1 MKKILAS
8 VAVASVTGSTFIG
21 TAQAQTSI
29 MPKDTKHEQ
38 PTDAVTYENPVTV
51 NTNVLRVRTQPN
63 TSSSI
68 MGRVYEGEVLQVIG
82 EENGWLKINHNGKTG
97 YVNSE
102 FVSKNSVSAKTNV
115 SMSGSKTVTADV
127 LRIRT
132 QPNTSSAVMGRVYEG
147 KVLQVIGEENGWL
160 KINHN
165 GKVGYVSSQF
175 VIDNSSNG
183 SDNNNGKVQV
193 AGGNYKVNVSS
204 LRVRTGPSTS
214 HTILGSIH
222 KGQVVQVTGE
232 VQDWVKINYS
242 GQTAYISKDYISK
255 SGSNANVDQTNGQQN
270 NNVTVQTDGTYV
282 VDTTSLRVRTG
293 PATYHS
299 VIGGVLNGQTLRVTG
314 VENGWL
320 KINHHGRTGYVSSEY
335 VNFVKGGT
343 SSKTETSN
351 TSTGEAVG
359 DYYVNVSALNV
370 RSGAGTNY
378 DVIGALSNGIK
389 VQVLSEQNGWF
400 KINYNG
406 KNGYVSS
413 KFLSKTRV
421 ADAAEQQQTQEVG
434 TTNENKTSGFIQPAV
449 GRYTSG
455 FGKRGGQM
463 HHGLDIAAS
472 GTVPVVVAAEG
483 VVTRSYY
490 STSYGNVVFI
500 SHNINGQTFTTV
512 YAHLNSRSVSAG
524 QKVKQGQQLGI
535 MGSTGQSEGQHL
547 HFEIHKGEW
556 NAQKSNAM
564 DPKTYIG

>member
-1 MKKILAS
+1 MKRILAS
-8 VAVASVTGSTFIG
+8 VAVVSVTGSTFIG

-29 MPKDTKHEQ
+29 VPKDKKNEQ
-38 PTDAVTYENPVTV
+38 PTDTVIYENPVTV

-63 TSSSI
+63 TSSAI
-68 MGRVYEGEVLQVIG
+68 
-82 EENGWLKINHNGKTG
+82 
-97 YVNSE
+97 
-102 FVSKNSVSAKTNV
+102 
-115 SMSGSKTVTADV
+115 
-127 LRIRT
+127 
-132 QPNTSSAVMGRVYEG
+132 MGRVYEG
-147 KVLQVIGEENGWL
+147 KVLQVIGEDNGWLKINHNGKIGYVSGEFVSKNGISAKTNVSTSRSKIVTANALRVRTQPNTSSAIMGRVYEGKAIQVIGEDNGWL

-175 VIDNSSNG
+175 VIDGSSNG
-183 SDNNNGKVQV
+183 SDNNNGKFQV
-193 AGGNYKVNVSS
+193 ASGDYKVNVSS

-214 HTILGSIH
+214 HTILGSMY
-222 KGQVVQVTGE
+222 KGQVVPVTGE
-232 VQDWVKINYS
+232 VQNWFKFNYK
-242 GQTAYISKDYISK
+242 GQDAYISKDYISK
-255 SGSNANVDQTNGQQN
+255 SGSNANVDQTNEQQ
-270 NNVTVQTDGTYV
+270 NNVTVQTDGTYI
-282 VDTTSLRVRTG
+282 VDATSLRVRTG

-299 VIGGVLNGQTLRVTG
+299 VIGGVLNGQTLQVTG

-343 SSKTETSN
+343 PSKPETSN
-351 TSTGEAVG
+351 PSTGAAIG

-378 DVIGALSNGIK
+378 GVMGALSKGIK
-389 VQVLSEQNGWF
+389 VQVLAEQNGWG
-400 KINYNG
+400 KINYSG

-413 KFLSKTRV
+413 KFLSKIRV
-421 ADAAEQQQTQEVG
+421 DDAAEQEQSKEIG
-434 TTNENKTSGFIQPAV
+434 TINENKASGFIQPAV

-472 GTVPVVVAAEG
+472 GTVPVVVAADG

-500 SHNINGQTFTTV
+500 SHNINGQTYMTV
-512 YAHLNSRSVSAG
+512 YAHLKNRSVSAG

-564 DPKTYIG
+564 DPKIYIG

>member
-8 VAVASVTGSTFIG
+8 VAVASVTGSVFIS
-21 TAQAQTSI
+21 TAQAKNTVIQKG
-29 MPKDTKHEQ
+29 MKHEQ
-38 PTDAVTYENPVTV
+38 STDVVKYENQVTV
-51 NTNVLRVRTQPN
+51 NTNALRVRTQPN
-63 TSSSI
+63 TSSTI

-82 EENGWLKINHNGKTG
+82 EENSWLKINHKGKTG
-97 YVNSE
+97 YVSSE
-102 FVSKNSVSAKTNV
+102 FVSENSVSAKTNV
-115 SMSGSKTVTADV
+115 SMSRSKTVTANV
-127 LRIRT
+127 LRVRT
-132 QPNTSSAVMGRVYEG
+132 QPNTSSAIMGRVYEG

-175 VIDNSSNG
+175 VIDGSSNG
-183 SDNNNGKVQV
+183 SDNNNGKFQV
-193 AGGNYKVNVSS
+193 ASGDYKVNVSS

-232 VQDWVKINYS
+232 IQEWVKINYS
-242 GQTAYISKDYISK
+242 GKTAYISKDYISK
-255 SGSNANVDQTNGQQN
+255 SGSNANVDQTNEQQK
-270 NNVTVQTDGTYV
+270 NVTVQTDGTYIV
-282 VDTTSLRVRTG
+282 NATSLRVRTG

-299 VIGGVLNGQTLRVTG
+299 VIGGVLNGRILQVTG

-320 KINHHGRTGYVSSEY
+320 KINHNGRTGYVSSEF
-335 VNFVKGGT
+335 VKFVKGGT
-343 SSKTETSN
+343 PSKPETSN
-351 TSTGEAVG
+351 PSTGATVG
-359 DYYVNVSALNV
+359 DYYVNVSVLNV
-370 RSGAGTNY
+370 RSGASTNHG
-378 DVIGALSNGIK
+378 VIGALSKGIK
-389 VQVLSEQNGWF
+389 VQVLFEENGWG

-413 KFLSKTRV
+413 KFLSKTSET
-421 ADAAEQQQTQEVG
+421 DAEEQRQSQEVN
-434 TTNENKTSGFIQPAV
+434 TTNDFIQPAV
-449 GRYTSG
+449 GRYTSR
-455 FGKRGGQM
+455 FEKRGGQM

-472 GTVPVVVAAEG
+472 GIVPVVAAAEG

-500 SHNINGQTFTTV
+500 SHNINGQTYTTV
-512 YAHLNSRSVSAG
+512 YAHLKSRSVTAG

-535 MGSTGQSEGQHL
+535 MGNTGQSEGQHL

-564 DPKTYIG
+564 DPKIYIG

>member
-8 VAVASVTGSTFIG
+8 VAVASVTGSVFIS
-21 TAQAQTSI
+21 TAQAKNI
-29 MPKDTKHEQ
+29 IIPKDTKHEQ
-38 PTDAVTYENPVTV
+38 PTDVVKYENQVTV
-51 NTNVLRVRTQPN
+51 NTNALRVRTQPN
-63 TSSSI
+63 TSSAI

-82 EENGWLKINHNGKTG
+82 EENSWLKINHKGKTG
-97 YVNSE
+97 YVSSE
-102 FVSKNSVSAKTNV
+102 FVSENIVSAKTNV
-115 SMSGSKTVTADV
+115 SMSSSKTVTANV
-127 LRIRT
+127 LRVRT
-132 QPNTSSAVMGRVYEG
+132 QPNTSSAIMGRVYEG
-147 KVLQVIGEENGWL
+147 KALQVIGEENGWL

-175 VIDNSSNG
+175 VIDGSSNG

-193 AGGNYKVNVSS
+193 ASGNYKVNVSS

-232 VQDWVKINYS
+232 VQDWVKIHYS

-255 SGSNANVDQTNGQQN
+255 SGSNANVDQTNEQQK
-270 NNVTVQTDGTYV
+270 NVTVQTDGTYIV
-282 VDTTSLRVRTG
+282 NATSLRVRTG

-299 VIGGVLNGQTLRVTG
+299 VIGGVLNGQTLQVTG

-320 KINHHGRTGYVSSEY
+320 KIKHNGRTGYVSSEY

-343 SSKTETSN
+343 PSIPEISN
-351 TSTGEAVG
+351 PSAGAKVG
-359 DYYVNVSALNV
+359 DYYVNVSLLNV
-370 RSGAGTNY
+370 RSGAGTNHG
-378 DVIGALSNGIK
+378 VIGGLSKGIK
-389 VQVLSEQNGWF
+389 VQVLFEQNGWG

-413 KFLSKTRV
+413 KFLSKTSET
-421 ADAAEQQQTQEVG
+421 DAEEQRQSQEV
-434 TTNENKTSGFIQPAV
+434 NKKNDFIQPAV
-449 GRYTSG
+449 GRYTSR
-455 FGKRGGQM
+455 FEKRGGQM

-472 GTVPVVVAAEG
+472 GIVPVVAAAEG

-500 SHNINGQTFTTV
+500 SHNINGQTYTTV
-512 YAHLNSRSVSAG
+512 YAHLKSRSVTAG

-535 MGSTGQSEGQHL
+535 MGNTGQSEGQHL

-556 NAQKSNAM
+556 NAQKSNAI
-564 DPKTYIG
+564 DPKIYIG

>member
-8 VAVASVTGSTFIG
+8 VAVASVTGSVFIS
-21 TAQAQTSI
+21 TAQAKNI
-29 MPKDTKHEQ
+29 IIPKDTKHEQ
-38 PTDAVTYENPVTV
+38 PTDVVKYENQVTV
-51 NTNVLRVRTQPN
+51 NANALRVRTQPN
-63 TSSSI
+63 TSSAI

-82 EENGWLKINHNGKTG
+82 EENSWLKINHKGKTG
-97 YVNSE
+97 YVSSE
-102 FVSKNSVSAKTNV
+102 FVSENIVSAKTNV
-115 SMSGSKTVTADV
+115 SMSSSKTVTANV
-127 LRIRT
+127 LRVRT
-132 QPNTSSAVMGRVYEG
+132 QPNTSSAIMGRVYEG
-147 KVLQVIGEENGWL
+147 KALQVIGEENGWL

-175 VIDNSSNG
+175 VIDGSSNG

-193 AGGNYKVNVSS
+193 ASGNYKVNVSS

-255 SGSNANVDQTNGQQN
+255 SSSNANANQTNEQQ
-270 NNVTVQTDGTYV
+270 NNVTVQADGTYI
-282 VDTTSLRVRTG
+282 VDATSLRVRTG
-293 PATYHS
+293 PAIYHS
-299 VIGGVLNGQTLRVTG
+299 VIGGVLNGQTLQVTG

-320 KINHHGRTGYVSSEY
+320 KIKHNGRTGYVSSEY

-343 SSKTETSN
+343 PSIPEISN
-351 TSTGEAVG
+351 PSAGAKVG
-359 DYYVNVSALNV
+359 DYYVNVSLLNV
-370 RSGAGTNY
+370 RSGAGTNHG
-378 DVIGALSNGIK
+378 VIGGLSKGIK
-389 VQVLSEQNGWF
+389 VQVLFEQNGWG

-413 KFLSKTRV
+413 KFLSKTSET
-421 ADAAEQQQTQEVG
+421 DAEEQRQSQEV
-434 TTNENKTSGFIQPAV
+434 NKTNDFIQPAV
-449 GRYTSG
+449 GRYTSR
-455 FGKRGGQM
+455 FEKRGGQM

-472 GTVPVVVAAEG
+472 GIVPVVAAAEG

-500 SHNINGQTFTTV
+500 SHNINGQTYTTV
-512 YAHLNSRSVSAG
+512 YAHLKSRSVTAG

-535 MGSTGQSEGQHL
+535 MGNTGQSEGQHL

-556 NAQKSNAM
+556 NAQKSNAI
-564 DPKTYIG
+564 DPKIYIG

>member
-8 VAVASVTGSTFIG
+8 VAVASVTGSVFIS
-21 TAQAQTSI
+21 TAQAKNI
-29 MPKDTKHEQ
+29 IIPKDTKHEQ
-38 PTDAVTYENPVTV
+38 PTGVVKYENQVTV
-51 NTNVLRVRTQPN
+51 NTNALRVRTQPN
-63 TSSSI
+63 TSSAI

-82 EENGWLKINHNGKTG
+82 EENSWLKINHKGKTG
-97 YVNSE
+97 YVSSE
-102 FVSKNSVSAKTNV
+102 FVSENIVSAKTNV
-115 SMSGSKTVTADV
+115 SMSSSKTVTANV
-127 LRIRT
+127 LRVRT
-132 QPNTSSAVMGRVYEG
+132 QPNTSSAIMGRVYEG
-147 KVLQVIGEENGWL
+147 KALQVIGEENGWL

-175 VIDNSSNG
+175 VIDGSSNG

-193 AGGNYKVNVSS
+193 ASGNYKVNVSS
-204 LRVRTGPSTS
+204 LRVRIGPSTS

-255 SGSNANVDQTNGQQN
+255 SSSNANANQTNEQQ
-270 NNVTVQTDGTYV
+270 NNVTVQADGTYI
-282 VDTTSLRVRTG
+282 VDATSLRVRTG
-293 PATYHS
+293 PAIYHS
-299 VIGGVLNGQTLRVTG
+299 VIGGVLNGQTLQVTG

-320 KINHHGRTGYVSSEY
+320 KIKHNGRTGYVSSEY

-343 SSKTETSN
+343 PSIPEISN
-351 TSTGEAVG
+351 PSAGAKVG
-359 DYYVNVSALNV
+359 DYYVNVRLLNV
-370 RSGAGTNY
+370 RSGAGTNHG
-378 DVIGALSNGIK
+378 VIGGLSKGIK
-389 VQVLSEQNGWF
+389 VQVLFEQNGWG

-413 KFLSKTRV
+413 KFLSKTSET
-421 ADAAEQQQTQEVG
+421 DAEEQRQSQEV
-434 TTNENKTSGFIQPAV
+434 NKTNDFIQPAV
-449 GRYTSG
+449 GRYTSR
-455 FGKRGGQM
+455 FEKRGGQM

-472 GTVPVVVAAEG
+472 GIVPVVAAAEG

-500 SHNINGQTFTTV
+500 SHNINGQTYTTV
-512 YAHLNSRSVSAG
+512 YAHLKSRSVTAG

-535 MGSTGQSEGQHL
+535 MGNTGQSEGQHL

-556 NAQKSNAM
+556 NAQKSNAI
-564 DPKTYIG
+564 DPKIYIG

>member
-8 VAVASVTGSTFIG
+8 VAVASVTGSVFIS
-21 TAQAQTSI
+21 TAQAKNI
-29 MPKDTKHEQ
+29 IIPKDTKHEQ
-38 PTDAVTYENPVTV
+38 PTDVVKYENQVTV
-51 NTNVLRVRTQPN
+51 NTNALRVRTQPN
-63 TSSSI
+63 TSSAI

-82 EENGWLKINHNGKTG
+82 EENSWLKINHKGKTG
-97 YVNSE
+97 YVSSE
-102 FVSKNSVSAKTNV
+102 FVSENIVSAKTNV
-115 SMSGSKTVTADV
+115 SMSSSKTVTANV
-127 LRIRT
+127 LRVRT
-132 QPNTSSAVMGRVYEG
+132 QPNTSSAIMGRVYEG
-147 KVLQVIGEENGWL
+147 KALQVIGEENGWL

-175 VIDNSSNG
+175 VIDGSSNG

-193 AGGNYKVNVSS
+193 ASGNYKINVSS

-255 SGSNANVDQTNGQQN
+255 SGSNANVDQTNEQQK
-270 NNVTVQTDGTYV
+270 NVTVQTDGTYIV
-282 VDTTSLRVRTG
+282 NATSLRVRTG

-299 VIGGVLNGQTLRVTG
+299 VIGGVLNGQTLQVTG

-320 KINHHGRTGYVSSEY
+320 KIKHNGRTGYVSSEY

-343 SSKTETSN
+343 PSIPEISN
-351 TSTGEAVG
+351 PSAGAKVG
-359 DYYVNVSALNV
+359 DYYVNVSLLNV
-370 RSGAGTNY
+370 RSGAGTNHG
-378 DVIGALSNGIK
+378 VIGGLSKGIK
-389 VQVLSEQNGWF
+389 VQVLFEQNGWG

-413 KFLSKTRV
+413 KFLSKTSET
-421 ADAAEQQQTQEVG
+421 DAEEQRQSQEV
-434 TTNENKTSGFIQPAV
+434 NKTNDFIQPAV
-449 GRYTSG
+449 GRYTSR
-455 FGKRGGQM
+455 FEKRGGQM

-472 GTVPVVVAAEG
+472 GIVPVVAAAEG

-500 SHNINGQTFTTV
+500 SHNINGQTYTTV
-512 YAHLNSRSVSAG
+512 YAHLKSRSVTAG
-524 QKVKQGQQLGI
+524 QKVKRGQQLGI
-535 MGSTGQSEGQHL
+535 MGNTGQSEGQHL

-556 NAQKSNAM
+556 NAQKSNAI
-564 DPKTYIG
+564 DPKIYIG